1 MNEMTRIQLKS
12 APPAPGQV
20 LKERLLGR
28 SNMTQRELAKRLGV
42 SEPRLTMMFKGR
54 CAVSAEIALR
64 VERAFGISPYC
75 WMRVR
80 EEYELYEARRYLE
93 SILAKLPEGSEQP
106 QLTETDSVSG
116 EVAVAA

>member
-1 MNEMTRIQLKS
+1 MNDMTRIQLKS
-12 APPAPGQV
+12 TPPAPGQV

-42 SEPRLTMMFKGR
+42 AEPRLTMMFKGQ
-54 CAVSAEIALR
+54 CAVSEEIALR
-64 VERAFGISPYC
+64 VERAFGISPYS

-80 EEYELYEARRYLE
+80 EEYELYEARRYLD
-93 SILAKLPEGSEQP
+93 SILAKLPEGSEQT
-106 QLTETDSVSG
+106 QLTDSVSG